1 MSGSWLTKLALGATL
16 ATSGALVMVLGSL
29 LGWYANPRPWML
41 ALAFA
46 AGVVAGIGTTLGI
59 SGLIERARIAEW
71 APAAEAP
78 GRRP

>member
-1 MSGSWLTKLALGATL
+1 LALGATL

-46 AGVVAGIGTTLGI
+46 AGAAAGIGATVGI
-59 SGLIERARIAEW
+59 KGLLERR
-71 APAAEAP
+71 
-78 GRRP
+78 G